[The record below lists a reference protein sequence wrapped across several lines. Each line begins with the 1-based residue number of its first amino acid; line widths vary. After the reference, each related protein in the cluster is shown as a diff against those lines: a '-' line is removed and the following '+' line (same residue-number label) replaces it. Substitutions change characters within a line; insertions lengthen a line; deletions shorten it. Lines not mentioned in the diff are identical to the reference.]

1 MELNI
6 SDFNI
11 EQIANSGQCF
21 RINKCENN
29 CWEILAFGKILKIK
43 KIDTEKFIFD
53 CSVSDYQKIWEEY
66 FDLQRDYGKVKND
79 IIKTDDKFLIEAVK
93 YGYGLRIL
101 KQDTWEMI
109 VSYIISQRNNIP
121 RIKNT
126 IEKLCAPFEKN
137 FPSPDMLKN
146 YTEENFKNLG
156 LGYRARYINEIV
168 HSVLDGK
175 LDLAKLKILNY
186 DDAIEYLKRF
196 NGIGQKVADCI
207 ALFGL
212 NKIGAFPRDVWIN
225 RVIEKQY
232 QGNFD
237 INSFSGFAG
246 IVQQYMFFYQRYLGK

>member
-1 MELNI
+1 MEIKI

-11 EQIANSGQCF
+11 EQIASSGQCF
-21 RINKCENN
+21 RINKCENDW
-29 CWEILAFGKILKIK
+29 WEIPAFGKILKIK

-66 FDLQRDYGKVKND
+66 FDLKRDYGKIKND

-93 YGYGLRIL
+93 YGYGLRVL

-109 VSYIISQRNNIP
+109 ISYIISQRNNIP

-126 IEKLCAPFEKN
+126 IEKLCDPFEKK
-137 FPSPDMLKN
+137 FPSADMLKD

-168 HSVLDGK
+168 QSVLDGK
-175 LDLAKLKILNY
+175 LDLTKLKILNY
-186 DDAIEYLKRF
+186 EEAVEYLKRF

-212 NKIGAFPRDVWIN
+212 NKIEAFPRDVWIN

-237 INSFSGFAG
+237 TNLFNGVAG